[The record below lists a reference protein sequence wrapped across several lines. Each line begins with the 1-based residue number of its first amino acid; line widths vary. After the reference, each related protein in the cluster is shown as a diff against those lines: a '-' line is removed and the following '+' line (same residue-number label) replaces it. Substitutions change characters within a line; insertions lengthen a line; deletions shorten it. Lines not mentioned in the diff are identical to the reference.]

1 MLIKVIHQPTKFR
14 PSYWLTIRYYM
25 SAIFLCH
32 ISDRLPC
39 VSWQVGF
46 FFLVVF
52 PFPHDLLIKFLSG
65 NIAISLIHSKCD
77 SMLKVAFKK
86 LIFFYLKGL
95 YTQSGLEKLNGV
107 LQMWLQLIIK
117 GGVVTALF
125 KKRIC
130 ISLQIKDKTTVN
142 LWITPLLKTY
152 ILIYRTSHQM

>member
-1 MLIKVIHQPTKFR
+1 MLLIKLIHLPTKFR

-25 SAIFLCH
+25 SATFFVTYQIGCPV
-32 ISDRLPC
+32 SVDRF
-39 VSWQVGF
+39 F

-52 PFPHDLLIKFLSG
+52 PFPHDLLIKLLSG

-77 SMLKVAFKK
+77 SMLKVAFKT

-95 YTQSGLEKLNGV
+95 YTQSGLKKLNGV

-130 ISLQIKDKTTVN
+130 ISLQIKDKTT
-142 LWITPLLKTY
+142 ITPLLNTY
-152 ILIYRTSHQM
+152 ILIYRTNH